1 MLLNIFRP
9 RYKEKE
15 PEEEVAERKAGK
27 LKSDSAEDFLK
38 TAKAKSFIKKWG
50 AKKKG
55 GKNVFTKRGIIAL
68 LGALFQIPGLASN
81 DEVLDTGEDLLSKL
95 GGMDG
100 LEGFLLGWKAK
111 SEGLIKALKVVV
123 GGK

>member
-15 PEEEVAERKAGK
+15 PEVAEKK
-27 LKSDSAEDFLK
+27 PEVMKSSSSEAFLK
-38 TAKAKSFIKKWG
+38 TAKAKSFVKKWG
-50 AKKKG
+50 AKKKD
-55 GKNVFTKRGIIAL
+55 GKKIFTKRGVTAL
-68 LGALFQIPGLASN
+68 LGALFQIPGLTS
-81 DEVLDTGEDLLSKL
+81 DEDVLGMAGDLLEKL

-111 SEGLIKALKVVV
+111 SEGIIKALKVVV